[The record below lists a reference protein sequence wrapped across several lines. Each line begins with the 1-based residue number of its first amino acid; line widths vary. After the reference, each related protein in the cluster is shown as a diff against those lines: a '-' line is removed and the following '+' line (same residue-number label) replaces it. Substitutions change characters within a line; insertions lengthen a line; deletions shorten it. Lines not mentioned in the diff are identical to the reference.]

1 MLRGEVHQLR
11 IDMTEQISASR
22 IALTDQLRDTYL
34 KLVATLVPSILV
46 GVGLA
51 FSAAKFS

>member
-1 MLRGEVHQLR
+1 MHDLRGALV
-11 IDMTEQISASR
+11 EQISETR
-22 IALTDQLRDTYL
+22 ITLTDQLRDTYL
-34 KLVATLVPSILV
+34 KLVATLVPSMLV